1 MAKNLREKR
10 VNQFLYI
17 SIGCAIA
24 VLALLII
31 LFMIFSSKLN
41 NETIDMQMGE
51 NNNLEEDI
59 LENASSSIG
68 KSVDKLDA
76 NEEVNKEV
84 NGDNQ
89 IEVQVGKNTTTQENV
104 DLDSE
109 NNQSNNDNNSNNYN
123 TNDMSNSTQTNN
135 ETSSNEKQE
144 DDEPEPTFTKPVEGE
159 IVKQYAKEKLL
170 YSNTLKEW
178 TTHLGIDIKA
188 DKTTVVKSSADG
200 VIKSIK
206 NDPRYGLT
214 VVIEHSKGFSS
225 VYSNLLTAEFV
236 VAGETVKAGQTIGT
250 IGSTATFEILD
261 DPHLH
266 FEILKDGYNV
276 DPEMYIK

>member
-1 MAKNLREKR
+1 MAKDLREKK

-24 VLALLII
+24 VLILLIT
-31 LFMIFSSKLN
+31 LFMIFSNKLN
-41 NETIDMQMGE
+41 NEQMDMQMGE
-51 NNNLEEDI
+51 NNNSEAGP

-68 KSVDKLDA
+68 KSVDELEA
-76 NEEVNKEV
+76 NEEVN
-84 NGDNQ
+84 GDNHL
-89 IEVQVGKNTTTQENV
+89 EVQVGNSSTTQENM

-109 NNQSNNDNNSNNYN
+109 NNQSNQSNNSNA
-123 TNDMSNSTQTNN
+123 NDMANSTQTNN
-135 ETSSNEKQE
+135 ETISNEKQE
-144 DDEPEPTFTKPVEGE
+144 DDEPDPIFTKPVEGE
-159 IVKQYAKEKLL
+159 LVKQYAKEKLL

-236 VAGETVKAGQTIGT
+236 VVGETVKAGQTIGT

>member
-1 MAKNLREKR
+1 MAKDLREKK

-24 VLALLII
+24 VLILLIT
-31 LFMIFSSKLN
+31 LFMIFSNKLN
-41 NETIDMQMGE
+41 NEQMDMQMGE
-51 NNNLEEDI
+51 NNNSEAGP

-68 KSVDKLDA
+68 KSVDELEA
-76 NEEVNKEV
+76 NEEV

-89 IEVQVGKNTTTQENV
+89 LEVQVGNSSTTQENM

-109 NNQSNNDNNSNNYN
+109 NNQSNQSNNSNA
-123 TNDMSNSTQTNN
+123 NDMANSTQTNN
-135 ETSSNEKQE
+135 ETISNEKQE
-144 DDEPEPTFTKPVEGE
+144 DDEPDPIFTKPVESKL
-159 IVKQYAKEKLL
+159 IKQYDKEKLL

-236 VAGETVKAGQTIGT
+236 VVGETVKAGQTIGT

>member
-123 TNDMSNSTQTNN
+123 ANDMSNSTQTNN

>member
-1 MAKNLREKR
+1 MAKDLREKK

-24 VLALLII
+24 VLILLIT
-31 LFMIFSSKLN
+31 LFMIFSNKLN
-41 NETIDMQMGE
+41 NEQMDMQMGE
-51 NNNLEEDI
+51 NNNSEAGP

-68 KSVDKLDA
+68 KSVDELEA
-76 NEEVNKEV
+76 NEEV

-89 IEVQVGKNTTTQENV
+89 LEVQVGNSSTTQENM

-109 NNQSNNDNNSNNYN
+109 SNQSNQSNNSNE
-123 TNDMSNSTQTNN
+123 NDMANSTQTNN
-135 ETSSNEKQE
+135 ETISNEKQE
-144 DDEPEPTFTKPVEGE
+144 DDEPDPIFTKPVEGE
-159 IVKQYAKEKLL
+159 LVKQYAKEKLL

-236 VAGETVKAGQTIGT
+236 VVGETVKAGQTIGT